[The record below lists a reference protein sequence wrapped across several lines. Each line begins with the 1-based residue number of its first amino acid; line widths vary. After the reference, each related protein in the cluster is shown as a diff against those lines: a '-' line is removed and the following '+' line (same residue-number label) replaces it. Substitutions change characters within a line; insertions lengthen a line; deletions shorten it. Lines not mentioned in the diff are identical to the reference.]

1 MHFIIL
7 RPSLSNILVFSLFF
21 LLSFQGIAQ
30 HQIIPTPVEYTATDE
45 SCTLQNPVTILLNT
59 DEEMTTGIVR
69 RFSNELKNKG
79 YVVHLKVE
87 EGLTEENAIEI
98 TLNENVQNKLGTE
111 GYQLEVDKSG
121 ICLSA
126 NHSGGVLYGI
136 QTLKQLIPNEFV
148 KAYARNGTPLSVPG
162 CKIIDYPRFGW
173 RGLMLDVSRHFFTV
187 EEVKAYIDAMVEYKF
202 NTFHWHLTDDNGW
215 RIEIKA
221 LPKLTEVGAWRV
233 ERHGRFGNRKDP
245 GEKEPTP
252 YGGFYTHEQIKEVVA
267 YASERNITIV
277 PEIDVPGHSMAA
289 LAAYPELSTLKKP
302 KHVNPGTKFAEWFG
316 GGKFKMLVEN
326 TLNPADEKVYA
337 FLESVFS
344 EVANL
349 FPGQYIHVGG
359 DEAYH
364 GFWETDPGC
373 IALMEKE
380 GLKDGHELQS
390 YFMKRVEK
398 IISDQGKEMIGWDE
412 ILEGGLA
419 DGVAVMSWRGM
430 KGGIEAAKMGHKVVM
445 SPTTYCYLDYTQG
458 DHSLEIPIYADLS
471 LRKTYSFEPVP
482 DGVDAKY
489 ILGGQGNLWTEQI
502 PTLDHAFYMTY
513 PRAFAIAETVWSP
526 EIKKDWSDFSSRVEH
541 HFNRFDFMERSIS
554 KAAYDPIVRAKMK
567 NGKLIIDVSTDLDE
581 IDFYYTTDHTFPNNR
596 TPKYQGPITV
606 PEGKNVAFK
615 VISYRDGKPI
625 GRMISLHRDE
635 LLKRA
640 GK

>member
-1 MHFIIL
+1 MHSINP
-7 RPSLSNILVFSLFF
+7 RPTLPYCLCFFLFF
-21 LLSFQGIAQ
+21 LLSFHSIAQ

-45 SCTLQNPVTILLNT
+45 SFTLQNPVTILLNS
-59 DEEMTTGIVR
+59 DEEVTTGIVR
-69 RFSNELKNKG
+69 RFSEELKHKG
-79 YVVHLKVE
+79 YVVSLKV
-87 EGLTEENAIEI
+87 GDAFAEENSIHI
-98 TLNENVQNKLGTE
+98 QLNENEQNQLGGE
-111 GYQLEVDKSG
+111 GYQLVVGLDG
-121 ICLSA
+121 IHLSA
-126 NHSGGVLYGI
+126 NQSGGILYGI
-136 QTLKQLIPNEFV
+136 QTIRQLIPNEFV
-148 KAYARNGTPLSVPG
+148 KADARRGAPLSVPG
-162 CKIIDYPRFGW
+162 CKITDYPRFGW

-187 EEVKAYIDAMVEYKF
+187 EEVKAYIDVMAEYKF

-215 RIEIKA
+215 RVEIKSR
-221 LPKLTEVGAWRV
+221 PKLTEVGAWRV

-245 GEKEPTP
+245 GENEPTP
-252 YGGFYTHEQIKEVVA
+252 YGGFYTQEQIKEVVA
-267 YASERNITIV
+267 YASDRNITIV

-302 KHVNPGTKFAEWFG
+302 KQVNPGTKFSEWFG

-326 TLNPADEKVYA
+326 TLNPADESVYL
-337 FLESVFS
+337 FLEAVFS
-344 EVANL
+344 EVADL
-349 FPGQYIHVGG
+349 FPGQFIHVGG

-364 GFWETDPGC
+364 GYWESDPGC
-373 IALMEKE
+373 IALMKNE
-380 GLKDGHELQS
+380 GLKDGQELQS

-398 IISDQGKEMIGWDE
+398 IIADQGKEMIGWDE

-419 DGVAVMSWRGM
+419 DGAAVMSWRGM

-471 LRKTYSFEPVP
+471 LKKTYSFEPVP

-526 EIKKDWSDFSSRVEH
+526 KAKKNWSDFTSRVEH
-541 HFNRFDFMERSIS
+541 HFDRFDLMQRSIS
-554 KAAYDPIVRAKMK
+554 KAVYDPVVQVKMK
-567 NGKLIIDVSTDLDE
+567 NKDLIVELSAELNDV
-581 IDFYYTTDHTFPNNR
+581 DFYYTTDHTFPNAR
-596 TPKYQGPITV
+596 TSKYEGPVTI
-606 PEGKNVAFK
+606 PGGENVAFK
-615 VISYRDGKPI
+615 VAAYRNSHPI

-640 GK
+640 NQ